1 MGKESLLPLFFQ
13 AVAVAF
19 DVNRRTVIE
28 DPIQHRRSDHMVAED
43 LPPLSIGFVRGE
55 DRR

>member
-1 MGKESLLPLFFQ
+1 MGKESLLPPFFQ

-19 DVNRRTVIE
+19 DVNRRTVME

-43 LPPLSIGFVRGE
+43 LSPLPVGLVRGE

>member
-1 MGKESLLPLFFQ
+1 MGKEPLLPPFFQ

-19 DVNRRTVIE
+19 DVNRGAVVE
-28 DPIQHRRSDHMVAED
+28 NPIQHRRSDHMVAED
-43 LPPLSIGFVRGE
+43 LSPLPVGLVRGE